1 MPARSSTRTGPYRQ
15 TNPSLRAYDEAYL
28 HPDALRHYGP
38 APSPPMR
45 AEMVFRLVQREGLS
59 QSDAAKRLGVTRAA
73 VSQYLSRKRGAGEV
87 QISNELDTIIDRW
100 ALAVVTGESDIN
112 LCDVCQCAL
121 KKF

>member
-1 MPARSSTRTGPYRQ
+1 MHCDTMVR
-15 TNPSLRAYDEAYL
+15 NFL
-28 HPDALRHYGP
+28 
-38 APSPPMR
+38 PPMR

-59 QSDAAKRLGVTRAA
+59 QSDAAKRVGVTRAA
-73 VSQYLSRKRGAGEV
+73 VSQYMSRKRGVSDV
-87 QISNELDTIIDRW
+87 QITNELDSMIDRW

>member
-1 MPARSSTRTGPYRQ
+1 MVR
-15 TNPSLRAYDEAYL
+15 NIL
-28 HPDALRHYGP
+28 
-38 APSPPMR
+38 PPMR

-59 QSDAAKRLGVTRAA
+59 QSDAARRVGVTRAA
-73 VSQYLSRKRGAGEV
+73 VSQYMSRKRGVSDV
-87 QISNELDTIIDRW
+87 QITNELDSMIDRW

>member
-1 MPARSSTRTGPYRQ
+1 MHCDTMV
-15 TNPSLRAYDEAYL
+15 
-28 HPDALRHYGP
+28 RHLL
-38 APSPPMR
+38 PPMR
-45 AEMVFRLVQREGLS
+45 AEMVYRLVQRQGLS

-73 VSQYLSRKRGAGEV
+73 LSQYMSRKRGAGEV
-87 QISNELDTIIDRW
+87 QISNELDSIIDRW

>member
-1 MPARSSTRTGPYRQ
+1 MTKHTCTLMHCDTMVR
-15 TNPSLRAYDEAYL
+15 NLL
-28 HPDALRHYGP
+28 
-38 APSPPMR
+38 PPMR
-45 AEMVFRLVQREGLS
+45 AEMVSRLVQKQGLS

-73 VSQYLSRKRGAGEV
+73 VSQYMSKKRGVGEV
-87 QISNELDTIIDRW
+87 QISNELDSLIDRW

>member
-1 MPARSSTRTGPYRQ
+1 MVQ
-15 TNPSLRAYDEAYL
+15 NLL
-28 HPDALRHYGP
+28 
-38 APSPPMR
+38 PPMR
-45 AEMVFRLVQREGLS
+45 AEMVSRLVQKQGLS

-73 VSQYLSRKRGAGEV
+73 VSQYMSKKRGVSEG
-87 QISNELDTIIDRW
+87 QISNELDSLIDRW

>member
-1 MPARSSTRTGPYRQ
+1 VCMTKHTCTLMHCDTMVR
-15 TNPSLRAYDEAYL
+15 NLL
-28 HPDALRHYGP
+28 
-38 APSPPMR
+38 PPMR
-45 AEMVFRLVQREGLS
+45 AEMVFRLVQKQGLS

-73 VSQYLSRKRGAGEV
+73 VSQYMSKKRGASEV
-87 QISNELDTIIDRW
+87 QISNELDSLIDRW

>member
-1 MPARSSTRTGPYRQ
+1 MVR
-15 TNPSLRAYDEAYL
+15 NLL
-28 HPDALRHYGP
+28 
-38 APSPPMR
+38 PPMR
-45 AEMVFRLVQREGLS
+45 AEMVSRLVQKQGLS

-73 VSQYLSRKRGAGEV
+73 VSQYLSKKRGVSEV
-87 QISNELDTIIDRW
+87 QISNELDSLIDRW